1 MPVEVSGII
10 RVSLEEK
17 VSNLVIIQLDE
28 GDVESG
34 VKLQLTLR
42 FKDIVEHSC
51 DEALILAERVFPRMH
66 LHALAHFASID
77 QLRHA
82 SDDTRIRTVPDC
94 ATRVQE
100 VALHGVGLA
109 RVSRPI
115 DDDVAAF
122 PFEESITK
130 LLACA
135 FEDLS
140 LVDFLIK
147 DVLKVVRLVAI
158 SKEGAR
164 WHSQVRLFPCL
175 VRLDDLFA
183 GGFFLYFFLQ
193 EWPDSCENLDEHC
206 LIFRCAS
213 FSHG

>member
-1 MPVEVSGII
+1 
-10 RVSLEEK
+10 
-17 VSNLVIIQLDE
+17 
-28 GDVESG
+28 
-34 VKLQLTLR
+34 
-42 FKDIVEHSC
+42 
-51 DEALILAERVFPRMH
+51 MH

-82 SDDTRIRTVPDC
+82 GGDTRIRTVPDC
-94 ATRVQE
+94 ATRE

-140 LVDFLIK
+140 LVDFLVK
-147 DVLKVVRLVAI
+147 DVLEVVRLVAI
-158 SKEGAR
+158 SKERAR
-164 WHSQVRLFPCL
+164 WHSQVRLFPWL

-183 GGFFLYFFLQ
+183 GSFFLYFFLQ
-193 EWPDSCENLDEHC
+193 EWPDSCEYLDEHC
-206 LIFRCAS
+206 LFFRC